1 MSSVSY
7 THTFHNDIVL
17 LQMIEEVEERFTED
31 EITDILETINTILPH
46 FTTKE
51 QSKKIKRTRC

>member
-1 MSSVSY
+1 
-7 THTFHNDIVL
+7 
-17 LQMIEEVEERFTED
+17 MIEEVEERFTED

-46 FTTKE
+46 VTPKE